1 MQHGLL
7 GGVHVGAADACGGT
21 ASEELPW
28 RDVNFSEGFLWRK
41 ELVRRVKF
49 VLLSTDT
56 AHFGHLMCVFF
67 LA

>member
-1 MQHGLL
+1 M
-7 GGVHVGAADACGGT
+7 VSSTDAFGGT
-21 ASEELPW
+21 ASEELPR